1 MGNNPNC
8 LTYERNEVDTMA
20 KIKDIEIEIKKQ
32 MRANRCSYE
41 EARQLVFDD
50 MKVEKGEPLPWDLTK
65 EEKANQ
71 KKALSTG
78 TRKQKEPVKRER
90 KTNDTKKSIIDEI
103 VEMLNANERY
113 INIDVLNAER
123 QIAFT
128 LGDKKFEL
136 TLVEKRE
143 KKS

>member
-1 MGNNPNC
+1 
-8 LTYERNEVDTMA
+8 MA
-20 KIKDIEIEIKKQ
+20 KVKDIELEIKKQ

-78 TRKQKEPVKRER
+78 TRKQKEPVKRTKKEN
-90 KTNDTKKSIIDEI
+90 TCKKSIIDEI
-103 VEMLNANERY
+103 VAMLNENDRY
-113 INIDVLNAER
+113 TNVIVVNGER
-123 QIAFT
+123 QVAFT
-128 LGDKKFEL
+128 LGDSNFEL
-136 TLVEKRE
+136 TLVQKRE
-143 KKS
+143 KK

>member
-1 MGNNPNC
+1 MTQKEFEKRVARLMKLGRYT
-8 LTYERNEVDTMA
+8 L
-20 KIKDIEIEIKKQ
+20 
-32 MRANRCSYE
+32 E
-41 EARQLVFDD
+41 ECKQLVLDD
-50 MKVEKGEPLPWDLTK
+50 EKVDKGEPLPWDLTK

-78 TRKQKEPVKRER
+78 TRTQKAPVKRER
-90 KTNDTKKSIIDEI
+90 KANDTKKSIIDEI

-113 INIDVLNAER
+113 TNVNVLNIER

>member
-1 MGNNPNC
+1 
-8 LTYERNEVDTMA
+8 MA
-20 KIKDIEIEIKKQ
+20 RIKDMELEIKKQ

-41 EARQLVFDD
+41 EARQLVLDD

-78 TRKQKEPVKRER
+78 TRKQKEPVKRTKKEN
-90 KTNDTKKSIIDEI
+90 TCKKSIIDEI
-103 VEMLNANERY
+103 VAMLNENDRY
-113 INIDVLNAER
+113 TEVEVLNTER

-128 LGDKKFEL
+128 LGESKFEL
-136 TLVEKRE
+136 TLVQKRE
-143 KKS
+143 NTYLKVN

>member
-1 MGNNPNC
+1 
-8 LTYERNEVDTMA
+8 MA
-20 KIKDIEIEIKKQ
+20 KIKDIELEIKKQ

-78 TRKQKEPVKRER
+78 TRKQKEPVKRTKKE
-90 KTNDTKKSIIDEI
+90 NACKKSIIDEI
-103 VEMLNANERY
+103 VAMLNENDRY
-113 INIDVLNAER
+113 TNVIVVNGER
-123 QIAFT
+123 QVAFT
-128 LGDKKFEL
+128 LGDNNFEL
-136 TLVEKRE
+136 TLVQKRE
-143 KKS
+143 KK

>member
-1 MGNNPNC
+1 MTQKEFEKRVARLMKLGRYT
-8 LTYERNEVDTMA
+8 L
-20 KIKDIEIEIKKQ
+20 
-32 MRANRCSYE
+32 E
-41 EARQLVFDD
+41 ECKQLVLDD
-50 MKVEKGEPLPWDLTK
+50 ERVDKGEPLPWDLTK

-78 TRKQKEPVKRER
+78 TRIQKTPVKRER
-90 KTNDTKKSIIDEI
+90 KANDTKKSIIDEI

-113 INIDVLNAER
+113 ANVDVLNAER